1 MNKKSSN
8 KENINSY
15 KEMNS
20 KNKYSNQND
29 EKDSEKKSNYRDKS
43 EKNSLKT
50 SEIKIYTKR
59 NIFIF
64 FIPLFIFISIYLVNN
79 NPSALELKEKIK
91 ELELK
96 IETLEK
102 KMHEKKIGIAF
113 VYEYLY
119 VDSVARYITV
129 LSDLLVKTV
138 KYDVYLINEQ
148 AT

>member
-50 SEIKIYTKR
+50 FEIKIFTKR

-129 LSDLLVKTV
+129 LSDLLVKTG